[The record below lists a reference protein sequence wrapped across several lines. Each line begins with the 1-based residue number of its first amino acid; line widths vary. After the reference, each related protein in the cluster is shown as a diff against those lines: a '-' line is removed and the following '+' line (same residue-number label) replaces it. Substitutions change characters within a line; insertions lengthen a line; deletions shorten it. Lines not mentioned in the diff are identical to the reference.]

1 MTKNINIKK
10 SPAKKITKMIL
21 IPLLVLLS
29 PVILYLLYVLFN
41 WATDPILD
49 KIDHDKFNT
58 LDTQMQGL
66 YQNIETAASSD
77 DEWSYSALCDSEL
90 SGDWPTGN
98 YDCTTLISLQ
108 KTITSVQE
116 LNTLQAKYYPIINS
130 NVILLQKTEL
140 NTNLPGDF
148 GKKFTISSAEKQY
161 TEKETGFGCNY
172 LIDLSQNERDA
183 SLSYE
188 ANNSYGSKI
197 NNGIGNL
204 LISLRCSAIARDY
217 WFMLSS
223 PSMRPSPDAPIKRP

>member
-77 DEWSYSALCDSEL
+77 DGWSYSALCDSEL

-108 KTITSVQE
+108 KDITSVQE
-116 LNTLQAKYYPIINS
+116 LNTLQAKYYPVINNNS
-130 NVILLQKTEL
+130 TLLKSSDSDLESA
-140 NTNLPGDF
+140 GDF
-148 GKKFTISSAEKQY
+148 GDKFSVSLAYQDYIEKKSNIKCTYTINLNQ
-161 TEKETGFGCNY
+161 TDQNINY
-172 LIDLSQNERDA
+172 QTNND
-183 SLSYE
+183 SL
-188 ANNSYGSKI
+188 GSFI
-197 NNGIGNL
+197 VGDQGNVA
-204 LISLRCSAIARDY
+204 ISFRCSAIARDY